1 MNSSPSAEPQPEP
14 PAAVPLPAPPTGDLR
29 DAIVTAVIARL
40 APAELPLAESL
51 HGLDPATALERLSSR
66 PTRGEPLGFGLEEIG
81 VLLTPAVWIAVD
93 ESVRRV
99 VDAVA
104 ERTSRSGLARR
115 GLFRRRTPVPITV
128 PALAQEQLA
137 SVEQCVLEATRQT
150 GLTPEQAERIADGV
164 VRRLALLPHAAEG
177 PERSAEGEG

>member
-1 MNSSPSAEPQPEP
+1 MNSSPSAEPLPEP
-14 PAAVPLPAPPTGDLR
+14 PTAALR

-40 APAELPLAESL
+40 APAELSLAESL

-99 VDAVA
+99 VDKAVD
-104 ERTSRSGLARR
+104 RTSRTKPARR
-115 GLFRRRTPVPITV
+115 GFFRRRTPVPITV
-128 PALAQEQLA
+128 PALEPEQLA
-137 SVEQCVLEATRQT
+137 SVEQCVLEATRRT

-164 VRRLALLPHAAEG
+164 VRRLALLPHAPEG
-177 PERSAEGEG
+177 AERSAGEGEGG